1 MNGAQGPVWRIQIS
15 VRLGTYVLY
24 IPAASEDDA
33 AGLARSCFDE
43 RGNLDRARLAAI
55 GGREQ

>member
-1 MNGAQGPVWRIQIS
+1 MTDADRPVCRIQIS
-15 VRLGTYVLY
+15 VRIGTYVLY